1 MGFAFGFR
9 DLSSNIFTR
18 AYLHSAGINEY
29 GANKTKQLASA
40 MKYLGDAKNSN
51 SFKEISEREK
61 LEYILAALWADEET
75 KIIDIFGFGDLT
87 DKWSGN
93 PDVQSWD
100 FRNGIFTRGA
110 RTCGDTL
117 VMLGKEEEH
126 RRTTKNLVDYFKSP
140 LVY

>member
-1 MGFAFGFR
+1 MGFIFGFR
-9 DLSSNIFTR
+9 DLSSNIPTR
-18 AYLHSAGINEY
+18 AYLHGVGINEY
-29 GANKTKQLASA
+29 GMDKTKQLASA
-40 MKYLGDAKNSN
+40 IKYLGDAKNSN

-110 RTCGDTL
+110 RTCGDAL
-117 VMLGKEEEH
+117 IMLGAEEEH

>member
-1 MGFAFGFR
+1 MGFIFGFR
-9 DLSSNIFTR
+9 DLSSNIPTR
-18 AYLHSAGINEY
+18 AYLHGVGINEY
-29 GANKTKQLASA
+29 GMDKTKQLASA
-40 MKYLGDAKNSN
+40 IKYLGDAKNSN
-51 SFKEISEREK
+51 SFKEIAERER
-61 LEYILAALWADEET
+61 LEYILVALWADKET
-75 KIIDIFGFGDLT
+75 KIIDVFGFGDLAGE
-87 DKWSGN
+87 WPGN